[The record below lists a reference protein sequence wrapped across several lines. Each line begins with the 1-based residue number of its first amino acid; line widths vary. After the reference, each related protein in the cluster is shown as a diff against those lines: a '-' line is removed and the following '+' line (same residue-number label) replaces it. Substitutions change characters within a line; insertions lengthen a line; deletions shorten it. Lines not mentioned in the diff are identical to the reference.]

1 MQDDI
6 LRKIRGLLKLGESD
20 NPNEAAS
27 AAAMAARLMERH
39 SIEAAAL
46 EIKADQAE
54 PDEPL
59 KEFKEPLGKSGSWR
73 YRLADAL
80 ATANGC
86 LIYKT
91 GSELRIA
98 GRASGAEKVRY
109 LFAYCERE
117 IDRLAR
123 RNTRGEGRT
132 YANNYR
138 IGCVGAIKEAIAEE
152 RAALRAE
159 MRTEAE
165 ERDSVSQWRPGPS
178 ALVAVDNAIARV
190 DRQTE
195 EASAWAFKTLRL
207 RTSRGSSSRSN
218 PSARSHGRA
227 DGAGVYP
234 GNGGGSIGSGARQLG
249 RG

>member
-46 EIKADQAE
+46 ELSADQAE
-54 PDEPL
+54 PEEPL
-59 KEFKEPLGKSGSWR
+59 QKFNEPIGKSGSWR

-80 ATANGC
+80 ASANGC
-86 LIYKT
+86 IIYRT
-91 GSELRIA
+91 GSELLIA
-98 GRASGAEKVRY
+98 GRATGAEKVRY

-138 IGCVGAIKEAIAEE
+138 IGVVGAIKQAIHDE
-152 RAALRAE
+152 REALRAD
-159 MRTEAE
+159 MRTDAA
-165 ERDSVSQWRPGPS
+165 ERDQASAGGTS

-190 DRQTE
+190 DNQTA
-195 EASAWAFKTLRL
+195 EATRWAYKALRL
-207 RTSRGSSSRSN
+207 TSSRGSSSRGN
-218 PSARSHGRA
+218 PSARSHGKS

-234 GNGGGSIGSGARQLG
+234 GSSSGSIGSGARQLG

>member
-1 MQDDI
+1 MTSDI
-6 LRKIRGLLKLGESD
+6 LRKVRGLLKLGESD
-20 NPNEAAS
+20 NANEAAS
-27 AAAMAARLMERH
+27 AVAMAQRLMEKH
-39 SIEAAAL
+39 AITSAAL
-46 EIKADQAE
+46 EISADQAE
-54 PDEPL
+54 PEEPL
-59 KEFKEPLGKSGSWR
+59 QEFNEPLGKSGSWR

-91 GSELRIA
+91 GSSLRIA

-152 RAALRAE
+152 RAALRRE
-159 MRTEAE
+159 MRTEA
-165 ERDSVSQWRPGPS
+165 SFTGGTS

-190 DRQTE
+190 DRQAE
-195 EASAWAFKTLRL
+195 EASAWAFKALNL

-234 GNGGGSIGSGARQLG
+234 GNGGGSIGSGARRLG